1 MSGPAGYCASVTT
14 DAADLSLLARAALD
28 AVAQATRVTR
38 AVQSRLRRE
47 DRITKSD
54 ASPVTIADFAA
65 QAVVSR
71 VLRERLGAL
80 VLIAEESSQMIR
92 GAEDAPVRTAIHE
105 AARAGWPDARL
116 DEVIDAIDL
125 GAPAARDGDDRPRS
139 FWTLDPIDGTKGFI
153 RGNHY
158 SVCLAYIHE
167 GTPVV
172 AALSCP
178 NLSADLARPLD
189 DADPHGT
196 LFMATRDDPT
206 TARPADEPEAL
217 GRPLAQRSAVDPRAA
232 VTFCQSWEY
241 SHSDTNLPARI
252 MAVLARDGTQFRE
265 PARID
270 SQCKYA
276 VVARGQA
283 DVFIRRPRE
292 AGYIDK
298 IWDHAPGALV
308 ASRAGCVVSDL
319 HGRPLDFGLGSG
331 LQANQGILVSPPG
344 MHERVL
350 GALRELREIRL

>member
-14 DAADLSLLARAALD
+14 PAPDLGPLARAALD
-28 AVAQATRVTR
+28 AVARATRVTR
-38 AVQSRLRRE
+38 AVQRRLRHE

-65 QAVVSR
+65 QAVVAR
-71 VLRERLGAL
+71 GLRERLGSFVL
-80 VLIAEESSQMIR
+80 VAEESSQMIR
-92 GAEDAPVRTAIHE
+92 GAEDAPVRAAIHE
-105 AARAGWPDARL
+105 ATRAGWPDARL

-125 GAPAARDGDDRPRS
+125 GASAARDGDSRPRS

-172 AALSCP
+172 AALACP
-178 NLSADLARPLD
+178 NLSADPARPIA

-196 LFMATRDDPT
+196 LFLATRDDPT
-206 TARPADEPEAL
+206 TARPADEPEAPGL
-217 GRPLAQRSAVDPRAA
+217 PLAQRAALDQRAA

-241 SHSDTNLPARI
+241 SHSDTSLPARI
-252 MAVLARDGTQFRE
+252 MAVLARDGTRFNE

-276 VVARGQA
+276 LVARGQA
-283 DVFIRRPRE
+283 DVFIRRPRQP
-292 AGYIDK
+292 GYVDK

-308 ASRAGCVVSDL
+308 AARAGCVVSDL
-319 HGRPLDFGLGSG
+319 HGRPLNFGLGSG
-331 LQANQGILVSPPG
+331 LEANQGILVSPPG

-350 GALRELREIRL
+350 GALRELGEIRL